1 VGLLGSN
8 WERCEYDWSTP
19 GSVKAPVTD
28 SNVYDPKGSTWEITA
43 TPSNGGS
50 HVKMTWTR
58 RFKHSPR
65 GLLFGT
71 AYRMIG
77 KPMFNRYARDILA
90 KMAETE
96 EPA

>member
-1 VGLLGSN
+1 
-8 WERCEYDWSTP
+8 
-19 GSVKAPVTD
+19 
-28 SNVYDPKGSTWEITA
+28 
-43 TPSNGGS
+43 
-50 HVKMTWTR
+50 MTWTR